1 MGGGVSPA
9 IRAGQK
15 AACRRGPRRGQ
26 SQCSSRPGATGG
38 RGLGGVDRRADPDPL
53 GRRAARRPT
62 EGDQGPRDPTLAHDD
77 LEQGQGL
84 GRYARSPDPG
94 VPAADRAALR
104 RVSPASRRAGAGA
117 SGGAAGEGCRGA
129 KAATRGRGGRDHRR
143 GVDRADRYRRAAAG
157 DADQGKIDRTRLP
170 WPQSARLRNRRP
182 RRLDDP
188 GKGGGGAQRIRYRA
202 RRGAR
207 PRSEIVCASEGV
219 AMTSLSAR
227 EAMERLN
234 AEAGQL
240 NIWLRTQAN
249 APAQRPWFRET
260 GLEASGRL
268 AEGRVGAA
276 QVKPVPHRW
285 RWAQIA
291 PYLDRIAE
299 IARAAEIS
307 PIEFAERQQFL
318 LTNPGLGGRLQVTS
332 TMRCAVSIYNP
343 GDVAPVHI
351 HTPNASRTILSDK
364 GGYTT
369 IEGERCEAA
378 RGDLILTP
386 NGTWHDHGNDGV
398 EPVVWIDVLDF
409 PLMEFLDCVWL
420 DEAFPGETQSNSRAQ
435 RVTLPASYSH
445 KLYAQGGLV
454 PSFVAHRRGFG
465 RDTSPLFHYRGAD
478 VREALAGLRQEKGD
492 PYEAVTLRFVNPAT
506 GASVFPTLD
515 YRAQL
520 LRPGEATR
528 FKREDRKSTRL
539 NSSHLG

>member
-1 MGGGVSPA
+1 MM
-9 IRAGQK
+9 
-15 AACRRGPRRGQ
+15 
-26 SQCSSRPGATGG
+26 
-38 RGLGGVDRRADPDPL
+38 
-53 GRRAARRPT
+53 
-62 EGDQGPRDPTLAHDD
+62 
-77 LEQGQGL
+77 
-84 GRYARSPDPG
+84 
-94 VPAADRAALR
+94 
-104 RVSPASRRAGAGA
+104 
-117 SGGAAGEGCRGA
+117 
-129 KAATRGRGGRDHRR
+129 
-143 GVDRADRYRRAAAG
+143 
-157 DADQGKIDRTRLP
+157 
-170 WPQSARLRNRRP
+170 N
-182 RRLDDP
+182 
-188 GKGGGGAQRIRYRA
+188 
-202 RRGAR
+202 
-207 PRSEIVCASEGV
+207 
-219 AMTSLSAR
+219 AR

-276 QVKPVPHRW
+276 QLKPVPHRW
-285 RWAQIA
+285 RWAEIA

-299 IARAAEIS
+299 IARGADVS

-369 IEGERCEAA
+369 IEGERCEAS

-386 NGTWHDHGNDGV
+386 NGTWHDHGNDGA

-420 DEAFPGETQSNSRAQ
+420 DEAFSGETQGNSRSQ
-435 RVTLPASYSH
+435 PVTLPASYSH
-445 KLYAQGGLV
+445 KLYGQGGLV

-465 RDTSPLFHYRGAD
+465 RDTSPLLHYRGAD
-478 VREALAGLRQEKGD
+478 AREALSGLRQEPGD

-528 FKREDRKSTRL
+528 FKRETASTLYIVMAGRGITEIAGRIYDWQTNDVFVAPGFAWRRHINKGEIDAILYAVSDAPLIEKIGQYRAQGRL
-539 NSSHLG
+539 PDDTVAELVA